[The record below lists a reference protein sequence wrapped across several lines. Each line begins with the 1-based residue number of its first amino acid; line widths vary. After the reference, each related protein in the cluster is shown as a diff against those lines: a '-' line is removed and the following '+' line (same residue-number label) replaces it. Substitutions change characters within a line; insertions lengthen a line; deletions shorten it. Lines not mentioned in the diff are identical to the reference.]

1 MARKKRNL
9 SALPTFARP
18 ASAQSPAAA
27 GQVPAPSGQ
36 RAFDADATTL
46 TIFSLMMFLVP
57 TLGVPNEEL
66 LQDSLKSA
74 LVALGTLGAACLL
87 AWRLWHHPGTPMRWH
102 GVLALPL
109 ALMAWALGSMAWSHA
124 YLAGVE
130 AIRWFIVAL
139 IVWLA
144 LNAAARQQLPRLVLG
159 IHAGGVGAAFWGV
172 LQFWFDLSWFPQGP
186 NPASTFVNRN
196 FAAEWVVV
204 ALPFSVWALLQARRR
219 GGVALAALTLGL
231 NIVFI
236 FMTGTRS
243 ALAALAGLALVMPA
257 LAWLYRDR
265 LAFSGWTPRLKW
277 LAAGVLLVGVGAM
290 GQLPTGNPRLV
301 AEHQVEGRGLT
312 AFERAYARSVSALQ
326 QEEYTRKS
334 FSVRLVMWKDTL
346 RMIAAHPW
354 VGVGAGAWEVQA
366 PLYQTEGLQLETD
379 YYAHN
384 EYLQLLAEYGL
395 VGWGVLLGLLSY
407 LARCAWRTLRSA
419 VKPREASEDER
430 QEAPWRALAL
440 AGLLALLMVSG
451 AGFPWRLATT
461 GAMLGLCLGLLA
473 ASDLRLGWGGG
484 VWRVSARAAR
494 TGWVAACGCLVLGGW
509 ITQQAVA
516 CESRLVRAV
525 RIALAVSQSGQPN
538 HPRWAASKAQ
548 MLELVREG
556 VALNRHYRKITPMV
570 ADELARWGD
579 WQNAVWV
586 WESVIGSR
594 PYVVAILSNIARG
607 YAQAGQNDKAQE
619 YLRRAKQLQP
629 YAPAVT
635 SLEVIL
641 LSRAGREAQA
651 LQAVRDSLA
660 RGSYDFDLLN
670 AAYALGSRAGD
681 VELARSAMQRRNTEW
696 PEHAID
702 GWLKLGHLHALGRR
716 ADPEQALRAYTEALR
731 MTRAE
736 QRGEVLGQMPLAL
749 RERALAAASAA
760 APQAQSN

>member
-1 MARKKRNL
+1 
-9 SALPTFARP
+9 
-18 ASAQSPAAA
+18 
-27 GQVPAPSGQ
+27 
-36 RAFDADATTL
+36 
-46 TIFSLMMFLVP
+46 MMFLVP
-57 TLGVPNEEL
+57 TLGVPHEEL

-74 LVALGTLGAACLL
+74 LVALGTLGAAGWL
-87 AWRLWHHPGTPMRWH
+87 AWRLWHQPGVLRWH
-102 GVLALPL
+102 GLVALPL
-109 ALMAWALGSMAWSHA
+109 ALMAWALGSMAWAHT

-139 IVWLA
+139 VVWLV
-144 LNAAARQQLPRLVLG
+144 LNAAAREHLPQLVLG
-159 IHAGGVGAAFWGV
+159 IHAGGVGAALWGV
-172 LQFWFDLSWFPQGP
+172 LQFWADLGWFPQGP

-204 ALPFSVWALLQARRR
+204 ALPFSVWVLLQARRSW
-219 GGVALAALTLGL
+219 GVAMAALTLGL
-231 NIVFI
+231 NTVFI
-236 FMTGTRS
+236 LMTGTRS
-243 ALAALAGLALVMPA
+243 ALAALAVLTLVMPV

-265 LAFSGWTPRLKW
+265 LALAAWTPQLKA
-277 LAAGVLLVGVGAM
+277 LALGVLLAGVGIM
-290 GQLPTGNPRLV
+290 GQVPTGNPRLV

-312 AFERAYARSVSALQ
+312 AFERGYARSMSALR
-326 QEEYTRKS
+326 QEEYTQKS

-346 RMIAAHPW
+346 RMIAARPLA
-354 VGVGAGAWEVQA
+354 GVGAGAWEVDA

-395 VGWGVLLGLLSY
+395 VGWGVLLGLLGY
-407 LARCAWRTLRSA
+407 LARCTWRTLRST
-419 VKPREASEDER
+419 VWPHEASEDER
-430 QEAPWRALAL
+430 QEAPWRALVL
-440 AGLLALLMVSG
+440 ASLLALLMVSG

-461 GAMLGLCLGLLA
+461 VTMLGLCLGLLA

-484 VWRVSARAAR
+484 AGRVSARAAR
-494 TGWVAACGCLVLGGW
+494 AGWVAACACLLLAGW

-525 RIALAVSQSGQPN
+525 RIALAISQSGQPN

-548 MLELVREG
+548 MLDLVREG

-579 WQNAVWV
+579 WQNAIWI
-586 WESVIGSR
+586 WESVISSR

-607 YAQAGQNDKAQE
+607 YAQAGQNEQAQA

-629 YAPAVT
+629 FAPAVT

-651 LQAVRDSLA
+651 LKAVRDSLA
-660 RGSYDFDLLN
+660 RGAYDFDLLN

-681 VELARSAMQRRNTEW
+681 VELARSAMQTRNTGW

-702 GWLKLGHLHALGRR
+702 GWLKLGHLHALGRQ
-716 ADPEQALRAYTEALR
+716 ADPEKALRAYTEALR

-736 QRGEVLGQMPLAL
+736 QRDEVLSQMPVAL
-749 RERALAAASAA
+749 REPALAAARAA
-760 APQAQSN
+760 VPQAQSN